1 MNPQTLQR
9 IVIVG
14 GGTAGW
20 MAAAAFSKV
29 LHGRYDIHLIESDE
43 ISTVGVGEATIP
55 AIKQFNQSLGI
66 DEDDFMRST
75 MASFKLGIE
84 FVNWGR
90 QGHRYI
96 HSFGPVGQDLGLVP
110 FHHYW
115 HRLFTAGQAEE
126 LGAYSVDTVAAWH
139 GKFTRPVNAPNT
151 PLSAIAYAFHFDA
164 GLYAQ
169 YLRRYAEARGVRR
182 TEGRVVGVEQHA
194 CSGFVD
200 GVVMEGGERIAGD
213 LFIDCTGFRALLI
226 EQTLHTG
233 FDDWSHWLPCDRA
246 WAVPCERAGAHAG
259 PLLPYTRS
267 TAHPAG
273 WQWRIPLQHR
283 TGNGHVFSSRYMSE
297 DEAASLLMA
306 RLDGPALAEPRLLK
320 FTTGR
325 RKKTWHKNVVAVGL
339 AGGFLEP
346 LESTSIYLIQTAIA
360 RLLNFFPGADWRD
373 ADRDEY
379 NRQAELEYG
388 LIRDFLI
395 LHYKSSERDDSAFW
409 RYCRDM
415 EVPQQLAW
423 RIGLFRGNG
432 RLVRIQEDIFAE
444 SSWLQ
449 VLVGQ
454 GVMPGGHHA
463 LAHLLDGADCRRF
476 LRTIHD
482 SIRDAVQ
489 HMPSHADYVARHCG
503 ATVRLHAPGVAAGVA
518 P

>member
-1 MNPQTLQR
+1 MNPQTFKR

-29 LHGRYDIHLIESDE
+29 LHGRYDIHLVESDE

-66 DEDDFMRST
+66 DEDDFMRCT

-115 HRLFTAGQAEE
+115 HSQFMAGQAEE
-126 LGAYSVDTVAAWH
+126 LGAYSVDTMAAWH

-169 YLRRYAEARGVRR
+169 YLRRFAQARGVRR
-182 TEGRVVGVEQHA
+182 SEGRVVGVEQHA
-194 CSGFVD
+194 GNGFVD
-200 GVVMEGGERIAGD
+200 ALVMESGERVAGD

-233 FDDWSHWLPCDRA
+233 FDDWSHWLPCDSA
-246 WAVPCERAGAHAG
+246 LAVPCERAGAFT
-259 PLLPYTRS
+259 PYTRS
-267 TAHPAG
+267 TAHTAG

-283 TGNGHVFSSRYMSE
+283 TGNGHVFCSRHTSV
-297 DEAASLLMA
+297 DEATAVLMA
-306 RLDGPALAEPRLLK
+306 GLDGPALAEPRLLK

-325 RKKTWHKNVVAVGL
+325 RKKTWNKNVVAVGL

-395 LHYKSSERDDSAFW
+395 LHYKASERDDTPFW
-409 RYCRDM
+409 RYCRGM
-415 EVPQQLAW
+415 EIPAQLAQ
-423 RIGLFRGNG
+423 RMQLFSGNG
-432 RLVRIQEDIFAE
+432 RLIRVQEDIFAE

-463 LAHLLDGADCRRF
+463 LAHLLDAADCKRF
-476 LRTIHD
+476 LDQIRD
-482 SIRDAVQ
+482 SIRHAVQ
-489 HMPSHADYVARHCG
+489 GMPSHADYVARHCG
-503 ATVRLHAPGVAAGVA
+503 AQQALHATRLRA
-518 P
+518 

>member
-1 MNPQTLQR
+1 MNPQTLQC
-9 IVIVG
+9 IVVVG

-66 DEDDFMRST
+66 DEDDFMRCT
-75 MASFKLGIE
+75 QGSFKLGIE
-84 FVNWGR
+84 FVNWGH

-115 HRLFTAGQAEE
+115 HSQFMAGQAEE
-126 LGAYSVDTVAAWH
+126 LGAYSVDTVAAWR
-139 GKFTRPVNAPNT
+139 GKFRRPVNAPNT

-169 YLRRYAEARGVRR
+169 YLRRFAQTRGVRR

-194 CSGFVD
+194 DSGFIAC
-200 GVVMEGGERIAGD
+200 VVMENGERIGGD

-246 WAVPCERAGAHAG
+246 LAVPCERAG
-259 PLLPYTRS
+259 PFTPYTRS
-267 TAHPAG
+267 TAHAAG

-283 TGNGHVFSSRYMSE
+283 TGNGHVFCSRHMSV
-297 DEAASLLMA
+297 DEATAVLMA
-306 RLDGPALAEPRLLK
+306 RLDGPALAEPRLLQ

-325 RKKTWHKNVVAVGL
+325 RKKTWNKNVVAVGL

-388 LIRDFLI
+388 LIRDFII
-395 LHYKSSERDDSAFW
+395 LHYKASARDDSVFW
-409 RYCRDM
+409 RTCRDM
-415 EVPQQLAW
+415 EIPAQLAQ
-423 RIGLFRGNG
+423 RIALFRANG
-432 RLVRIQEDIFAE
+432 RLVRVQEDIFAE

-463 LAHLLDGADCRRF
+463 LAHLLDDGDCRRF
-476 LRTIHD
+476 LAQIRD
-482 SIRDAVQ
+482 SIRDAVH
-489 HMPSHADYVARHCG
+489 HMPSHADYVAQHCG
-503 ATVRLHAPGVAAGVA
+503 ASPRLQAAQASAGN
-518 P
+518 

>member
-1 MNPQTLQR
+1 MDRSTLQR

-29 LHGRYDIHLIESDE
+29 LHGRYQIRLIESDE

-66 DEDDFMRST
+66 DEDDFIRCT
-75 MASFKLGIE
+75 MGSFKLGIE

-90 QGHRYI
+90 QGQTYI

-115 HRLFTAGQAEE
+115 HRQHAAGRAEA

-169 YLRRYAEARGVRR
+169 YLRRFAEARGVLR
-182 TEGRVVGVEQHA
+182 TEGKVVGVELH
-194 CSGFVD
+194 STTGFVD
-200 GVVMEGGERIAGD
+200 CVVMENGERIGGE
-213 LFIDCTGFRALLI
+213 LFIDCSGFRALLI

-233 FDDWSHWLPCDRA
+233 FEDWSHWLPCDRA
-246 WAVPCERAGAHAG
+246 WAVPCERGG
-259 PLLPYTRS
+259 PITPYTRS
-267 TAHPAG
+267 TAHAAG

-297 DEAASLLMA
+297 DEAASILMTH
-306 RLDGPALAEPRLLK
+306 LDAPALAEPRLLK

-325 RKKTWHKNVVAVGL
+325 RKKTWNKNVVAVGL

-360 RLLNFFPGADWRD
+360 RLLNFFPGTDWRD

-395 LHYKSSERDDSAFW
+395 LHYKVSTRDDSVFW

-415 EVPQQLAW
+415 PIPEQLQ
-423 RIGLFRGNG
+423 RRVELFRGNG

-454 GVMPGGHHA
+454 GMMPGGHHA
-463 LAHLLDGADCRRF
+463 LAHLLDDADCRLF
-476 LRTIHD
+476 LDKIRD
-482 SIRDAVQ
+482 SIRRAVDG
-489 HMPSHADYVARHCG
+489 MPSHAAYIASHC
-503 ATVRLHAPGVAAGVA
+503 AALTQAPGR
-518 P
+518 